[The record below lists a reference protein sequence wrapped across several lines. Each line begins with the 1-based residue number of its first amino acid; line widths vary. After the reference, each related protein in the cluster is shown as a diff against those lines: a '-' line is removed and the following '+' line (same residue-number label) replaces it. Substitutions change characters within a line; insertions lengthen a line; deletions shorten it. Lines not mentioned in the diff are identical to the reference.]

1 MLSRLDL
8 NGLLCVNMIPGDEKI
23 GIVLKFS
30 HVHKE
35 RKYREY
41 LFDDEG
47 QCEVC
52 SGLKFFNIKSITYI
66 YFVLLFERRIVF
78 FTLGLSQYFLFQIW

>member
-1 MLSRLDL
+1 MLKLKKYCTIFLQMLSRLDL

-52 SGLKFFNIKSITYI
+52 SGLKFFNVKSITYI
-66 YFVLLFERRIVF
+66 YSTVQKL
-78 FTLGLSQYFLFQIW
+78 